1 MTAPEV
7 IEVQQSALR
16 RREISG
22 VSRRGGKRVERGGQ
36 RPAGEWYLAALTQT

>member
-7 IEVQQSALR
+7 IEVQQSVLR
-16 RREISG
+16 RRENQRCVEAG
-22 VSRRGGKRVERGGQ
+22 RKRVERGQ